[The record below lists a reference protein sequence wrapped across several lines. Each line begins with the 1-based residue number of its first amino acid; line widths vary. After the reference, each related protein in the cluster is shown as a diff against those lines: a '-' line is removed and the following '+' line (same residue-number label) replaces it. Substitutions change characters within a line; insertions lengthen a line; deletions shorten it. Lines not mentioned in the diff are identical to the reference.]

1 MKTMV
6 LKEKAINML
15 ESLPPNKLRVAIDYL
30 KYLQGDYDT
39 YDVNENIKKAIHE
52 VKAIKEGKVKA
63 KTLKEFLGEL

>member
-6 LKEKAINML
+6 LKAKAINML
-15 ESLPPNKLRVAIDYL
+15 ENLPPNKLRVAVDYL

-52 VKAIKEGKVKA
+52 VKAIKEGKVKT